1 MSLLWFAG
9 SIVVLLIL
17 AFIILQLPHTQRF
30 LTHKAETY
38 LQGKLKTKV
47 LVGEI
52 NLSFPKSIFLGD
64 IYVESL
70 QHDTLVFSHSLKVDI
85 DMLGLLNHKITVNSL
100 KIERVTAH
108 IRRNGPDSSFN
119 YSFIIKA
126 FSDSTQ
132 KASKPSTSSKS
143 KPYQIAV
150 HGIYLHDFYVTYDDR
165 LEGMDALAKLGKL
178 DLDIRTMDLD
188 RERFAINKID
198 LENTNAKL
206 IISKQSPPDTS
217 KSKPGNYKI
226 SIDNIK
232 ITGVNGLYK
241 NTVSGQEFTG
251 FVGSS
256 TISNSI
262 FQMALQKINIG
273 SVILDES
280 FASVSL
286 NENLQANKPGQ
297 SSTTESCGGP
307 GWQVL
312 LDKLKIDNTSANYDD
327 QSAKPVK
334 QGVDFSH
341 LGFKGIN
348 VLANAIS
355 YTGNKS
361 QADITQ
367 LGLKERSGF
376 AVHTFRTKLL
386 FDSVE
391 TVLSD
396 FDINTGNTH
405 ISKYIGLHYTS
416 LNQLSNDLGKVAVN
430 ADVLE
435 SIIGYRDILYF
446 VPSLSQTAPFSKD
459 PNGEARVAGRINGSI
474 GNLNLNNITGAAGKG
489 TLVQVNGTIKNLP
502 DIDKTI
508 FDLHIPQMHTIRQDV
523 FYFSPANTIPSS
535 IHVPQKI
542 NATGYY
548 KGSIHDFAVYLDTKT
563 SMGNAT
569 AALKMKIPKNTK
581 YSSYATTI
589 TTSSL
594 QLGELLGQEKTLGPL
609 TMQAKIEGSGL
620 SLPDLNEKINAHIT
634 EATAIKYPY
643 RNMNIMGIFRN
654 QEFDGT
660 ATIKDSN
667 VNLDFKGLIGIEP
680 GNEKYDFVLNVE
692 GANLKAVHLMDSD
705 FRFKGIIKANI
716 TENKTHDI
724 NGTAGVTNVDIVKN
738 NKTYPIRNFA
748 FFSAT
753 HGNNDSIS
761 IRSDFI
767 NADFTGTVRVSQLAT
782 VLEAHLNKYF
792 KLPNTSL
799 DNYTAQKFKFHID
812 IGRTDLI
819 TDVFY
824 PKIQKLATGP
834 INGFYDS
841 RAGIIKLNIQIP
853 EIEYDNVT
861 VDSLLVDVKSDPTK
875 LNYDISIRKLNAG
888 LLLKNIGF
896 TGKIEHDSVSTTL
909 FVKDDSGKTAFMMA
923 AALRSVNDEIDINLL
938 PKGVIINYEP
948 WPVTAD
954 NSIKIGKDIQVHDLV
969 LSHKNSRLAINSNGT
984 PMDIDFKDFNLAEVT
999 GWLKKDTLLAGGIV
1013 NGNISLK
1020 NLMQDLR
1027 FNVKLAVNDFS
1038 YKGDSVGNVKITAD
1052 NNHQNRYDAAIVV
1065 LGHGNDASVKGF
1077 YKTDSKKPDFNFE
1090 TMINSLTLKTIAPF
1104 ASGEL
1109 SDLGG
1114 TLKGKLLLSGS
1125 TDNLNITGSVHFQG
1139 AEFTLDYL
1147 NTHYRLDDN
1156 DILFNTSNIEFD
1168 DFKISDSANNKA
1180 IVNGYIYTKYF
1191 SNFSYNLSV
1200 KTDHFLA
1207 LNSSGKKGGL
1217 FYGKLLATSQI
1228 SIKGNLSAPVIDVN
1242 GHLEK
1247 GTFMT
1252 VILPGNEPSI
1262 ESTKGVLFFS
1272 DINRPRN
1279 TILYSHKRV
1288 DTTQQ
1293 TEIKGME
1300 MTSNIE
1306 VDKDARLKVIVDPEA
1321 GDYLDVKG
1329 AGTLSMG
1336 MHTDGTITL
1345 TGRYEILE
1353 GSYQLTFYDFIKR
1366 RFTIQPGGSITWLG
1380 APMEADLNL
1389 TAIYETRAAPL
1400 PILEPELTSLSTQ
1413 ERNQY
1418 LQQLRFQVLLKMTG
1432 AIKKPDLDM
1441 DITLNDLDKAAFGG
1455 IVVERLTEMELDK
1468 SEVNKQVF
1476 ALLVLDRLI
1485 DENPFQ
1491 SDQPSIAQSLAFTSV
1506 SALISQQ
1513 LNNLSSKLLKHGS
1526 LSFDVRSYDDY
1537 STGNPVLTNEFKATL
1552 QQQFLKDRLAVNL
1565 GGQLDVVGV
1574 DKFHPESTP
1583 SNQALS
1589 DISIEYMLTK
1599 DGRYRVTV
1607 FRDNT
1612 YAGLIEGQIV
1622 QTGAGLIFVKDF
1634 DSFNDIFDKPKATA
1648 KTNPDQPVI
1657 IEGPK

>member
-1 MSLLWFAG
+1 
-9 SIVVLLIL
+9 LIL
-17 AFIILQLPHTQRF
+17 AFIVLQLPPTQRF
-30 LTHKAETY
+30 LTHKAESY
-38 LQGKLKTKV
+38 LQNKLKTKV
-47 LVGEI
+47 SIGEI

-64 IYVESL
+64 VYIESL
-70 QHDTLVFSHSLKVDI
+70 QHDTLIYSHSLKVDI
-85 DMLGLLNHKITVNSL
+85 AMFALLNHKITVNSL
-100 KIERVTAH
+100 KIDRFTAH
-108 IRRNGPDSSFN
+108 IKRSGPDSSFN

-126 FSDSTQ
+126 FTDTAQ
-132 KASKPSTSSKS
+132 KPSKKQETTKS
-143 KPYQIAV
+143 KPYKIAV
-150 HGIYLHDFYVTYDDR
+150 HGIYLHNFYITYDDQ
-165 LEGMDALAKLGKL
+165 LEGMNALARLGKL
-178 DLDIRTMDLD
+178 DVNIRSMDIDH
-188 RERFAINKID
+188 EYFNISKID
-198 LENTNAKL
+198 FENTLVKL
-206 IISKQSPPDTS
+206 VISKQSPADTS
-217 KSKPGNYKI
+217 KSKPDNYNI
-226 SIDNIK
+226 SVDNIK
-232 ITGVNGLYK
+232 LAGVNALYS
-241 NTVSGQEFTG
+241 NTVSGQAFTA

-256 TISNSI
+256 SI
-262 FQMALQKINIG
+262 LKSTMEMASQKINIG
-273 SVILDES
+273 SVSVDET
-280 FASVSL
+280 FASVAL
-286 NENLQANKPGQ
+286 NENAQTNPQKQPVPQ
-297 SSTTESCGGP
+297 PTSSNSP
-307 GWQVL
+307 GWQIVL
-312 LDKLKIDNTSANYDD
+312 ARLKIDNTSANYDD
-327 QSAKPVK
+327 QSAKHVK
-334 QGVDFSH
+334 EGMDFNH

-348 VLANAIS
+348 VQANTIS
-355 YTGNKS
+355 YTTNKT
-361 QADITQ
+361 QADISQ
-367 LGLKERSGF
+367 LGVKERSGF
-376 AVHTFRTKLL
+376 AVRTFRTKVL

-391 TVLSD
+391 TILSN

-416 LNQLSNDLGKVAVN
+416 LSQLSADLGKVAIK
-430 ADVLE
+430 ADVSE

-446 VPSLSQTAPFSKD
+446 VPSLSKTAPFSKD
-459 PNGEARVAGRINGSI
+459 PDGAARIAAQINGRI
-474 GNLNLNNITGAAGKG
+474 GNLNLNNITATAGKG
-489 TLVQVNGTIKNLP
+489 TLVQVNGNIKNLP
-502 DIDKTI
+502 DMDKVI
-508 FDLHIPQMHTIRQDV
+508 FDLKIPQMNTIRQDV
-523 FYFSPANTIPSS
+523 SYFSPPNTIPSN

-542 NATGYY
+542 STKGYY

-569 AALKMKIPKNTK
+569 ASLKMTLPKNTK
-581 YSSYATTI
+581 YSSYKTDI
-589 TTSSL
+589 TTTRL

-609 TMQAKIEGSGL
+609 TMQAKIIGSGL
-620 SLPDLNEKINAHIT
+620 SLPDMDENITAHIT
-634 EATAIKYPY
+634 EATAMKYPY
-643 RNMNIMGIFRN
+643 SNMNIDGAFKS
-654 QEFDGT
+654 QVFDGI
-660 ATIKDSN
+660 ANIKDSN
-667 VNLDFKGLIGIEP
+667 VRLDFKGLIGIEP
-680 GNEKYDFVLNVE
+680 NNEKYNFTLNVE
-692 GANLKAVHLMDSD
+692 GADLKALHLMDSD
-705 FRFKGIIKANI
+705 FRFKGVIKANI
-716 TENKTHDI
+716 TENKARDI
-724 NGTAGVTNVDIVKN
+724 NGTAGITNVVIVKN
-738 NKTYPIRNFA
+738 TKTYPIRNFA
-748 FFSAT
+748 FFTAT

-767 NADFTGTVRVSQLAT
+767 NADFTGTVRVSQLPT

-799 DNYTAQKFKFHID
+799 EDYTAQKFRFHID

-834 INGFYDS
+834 INGYYDS

-861 VDSLLVDVKSDPTK
+861 FDSLVADVISDPTK
-875 LNYDISIRKLNAG
+875 LNYNVSLKKLNAG
-888 LLLKNIGF
+888 ILLKNIDLK
-896 TGKIEHDSVSTTL
+896 GKIQNDSVGTTIS
-909 FVKDDSGKTAFMMA
+909 VKDDSGKTAFMMA
-923 AALRSVNDEIDINLL
+923 AVLRSINDEIDVNLL

-948 WPVTAD
+948 WPVSAD
-954 NSIKIGKDIQVHDLV
+954 NVIRIGNDIKIHDLV
-969 LSHKNSRLAINSNGT
+969 LLHKKSRLLINSSASGNAGST
-984 PMDIDFKDFNLAEVT
+984 MHVDFKDFNLADVT
-999 GWLKKDTLLAGGIV
+999 GWLKKDTLFAGGTV
-1013 NGNISLK
+1013 NGNITLE
-1020 NLMQDLR
+1020 NVMQDLK
-1027 FNVKLAVNDFS
+1027 FNFKLAVNDFS
-1038 YKGDSVGNVKITAD
+1038 YKADSIGNVNITAD
-1052 NNHQNRYDAAIVV
+1052 NSGKNRYDAAIVV
-1065 LGHGNDASVKGF
+1065 SGHGNDASLKG
-1077 YKTDSKKPDFNFE
+1077 YYGTDSKKPDLNFE
-1090 TMINSLTLKTIAPF
+1090 TDINSLTMKTIAPF
-1104 ASGEL
+1104 VTGEL
-1109 SDLGG
+1109 SDLAGK
-1114 TLKGKLLLSGS
+1114 LKGKLLLSGN
-1125 TDNLNITGSVHFQG
+1125 TDNLNITGRMHFQG

-1147 NTHYRLDDN
+1147 NTHYKLDDN
-1156 DILFNTSNIEFD
+1156 NILFNTSNIEFD

-1191 SNFSYNLSV
+1191 SNFTYNLSV

-1207 LNSSGKKGGL
+1207 LNSPDKKGSL
-1217 FYGKLLATSQI
+1217 FYGKLIATSQV
-1228 SIKGNLSAPVIDVN
+1228 SVKGNLGAPVIDVN
-1242 GHLEK
+1242 AHLEK

-1252 VILPGNEPSI
+1252 VVLPGNEPEL
-1262 ESTKGVLFFS
+1262 ESTKGILFFS

-1279 TILYSHKRV
+1279 AILYKHKRL

-1336 MHTDGTITL
+1336 MRTDGTLTL

-1380 APMEADLNL
+1380 SPMEADMNL

-1400 PILEPELTSLSTQ
+1400 PILEPELTSLTPQ

-1418 LQQLRFQVLLKMTG
+1418 LEQLRFQVLLKMTG
-1432 AIKKPDLDM
+1432 SIKKPDLDM
-1441 DITLNDLDKAAFGG
+1441 DITLNDLDKAAFAGA
-1455 IVVERLTEMELDK
+1455 VVERLTEMELDK

-1491 SDQPSIAQSLAFTSV
+1491 SDQPNIAQSLAFTSV
-1506 SALISQQ
+1506 SELISQQ

-1565 GGQLDVVGV
+1565 GGQVDVVGV
-1574 DKFHPESTP
+1574 DKLHPESTP
-1583 SNQALS
+1583 SNQAVS

-1634 DSFNDIFDKPKATA
+1634 DSFNTMFDKPKSTA

-1657 IEGPK
+1657 QPGPK